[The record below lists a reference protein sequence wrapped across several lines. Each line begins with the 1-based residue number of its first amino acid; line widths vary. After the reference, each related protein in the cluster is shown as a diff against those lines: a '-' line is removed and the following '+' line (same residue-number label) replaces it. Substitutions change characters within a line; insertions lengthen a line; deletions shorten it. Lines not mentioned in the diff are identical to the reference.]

1 MLMTLTELLLAGTA
15 MFAALAGVLYTIVL
29 WNGAPRYRRVHR
41 SSWGSI
47 GHSSS
52 ALHAR
57 TPGHHGEG
65 SLPPSHSPRTRVGI
79 VRESVADAV
88 GGPRAGS
95 AEVLYTLQ

>member
-1 MLMTLTELLLAGTA
+1 MTLSELLLAGTA

-29 WNGAPRYRRVHR
+29 WNGSPRYRRVSR

-52 ALHAR
+52 ALPIR
-57 TPGHHGEG
+57 TPGRHGEG
-65 SLPPSHSPRTRVGI
+65 SLLPSHSPRTRVGI
-79 VRESVADAV
+79 ARGSVADAV
-88 GGPRAGS
+88 GGPRVGS